1 VSRCRDGRLGR
12 LWRSLGR
19 QNAARQAESQNPGV
33 FAARASDARRPCFF
47 ELAEPNIPLDPALIC
62 LHPASAA
69 ACLTLFLS
77 FGVPLD
83 IMAAIDIQ
91 SLSQL
96 LQLSLD
102 PRSNKQGGWICRL
115 LCPGGCITA
124 PPHC

>member
-1 VSRCRDGRLGR
+1 LDAKTLPARLKVRIRGCLRPER
-12 LWRSLGR
+12 LTP
-19 QNAARQAESQNPGV
+19 AARVFLSLPSQTYLWIPPS
-33 FAARASDARRPCFF
+33 FAFT
-47 ELAEPNIPLDPALIC
+47 PAY
-62 LHPASAA
+62 AA